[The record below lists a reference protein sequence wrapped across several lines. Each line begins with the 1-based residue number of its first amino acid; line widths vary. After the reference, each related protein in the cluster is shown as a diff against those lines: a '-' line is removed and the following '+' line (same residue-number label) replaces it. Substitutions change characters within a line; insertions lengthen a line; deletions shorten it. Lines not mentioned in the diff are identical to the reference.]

1 MQLQRAHV
9 LVCHGTNCAL
19 HAPQA
24 IVDAFRVALREK
36 GLDREVRVV
45 ETGCFGL
52 CEQGPTVVVYPEGA
66 LYCRVKPADVGEI
79 VSEHLLKGRPV
90 GRLLYRDPVQVKA
103 VQTFP
108 EARYFQK
115 QVRVVLRNVG
125 LIDPA
130 SIEEYIA
137 RGGYLSLGKVLT
149 TMEPADVV
157 KTVTD
162 AGLRGRGGAGFP
174 TGLKWRFAARAVG
187 EPKYVVCNAD
197 EGEPGTFKDRLILE
211 GDPHTILE
219 AMAICG
225 YATGSNQGFIYIRGE
240 YRQSI
245 AMLETAIKSAKDLG
259 LLGENILGTGF
270 DFDVEVRLGSG
281 AYVCGEETALFESLE
296 GGRGEPRVKP
306 PYPTDRGLWGQPT
319 VINNVETLAN
329 IPPIIEKG
337 SAWFRGL
344 GTPGTPGTKVFTLC
358 GDIVNTGLIEVP
370 MGITLREVIYEIGGG
385 IPGGRRFKLAQ
396 TGGTSGGCVTEDL
409 LDLPMDYDTM
419 AKSGT
424 ALGSGAL
431 LIIDDSHC
439 IVDVARSFA
448 KFFMHES
455 CGKCAPC
462 REGTRRL
469 HLIMDGIASGRGTP
483 RDLELL
489 ELLSRTLYMTP
500 LCPLGQTAP
509 LPIMTTLR
517 YFREEYEAHLKPRV
531 CPAGVCAELGAGST
545 KEARAW

>member
-1 MQLQRAHV
+1 M
-9 LVCHGTNCAL
+9 
-19 HAPQA
+19 
-24 IVDAFRVALREK
+24 
-36 GLDREVRVV
+36 
-45 ETGCFGL
+45 
-52 CEQGPTVVVYPEGA
+52 GPA
-66 LYCRVKPADVGEI
+66 
-79 VSEHLLKGRPV
+79 
-90 GRLLYRDPVQVKA
+90 
-103 VQTFP
+103 
-108 EARYFQK
+108 
-115 QVRVVLRNVG
+115 
-125 LIDPA
+125 
-130 SIEEYIA
+130 
-137 RGGYLSLGKVLT
+137 
-149 TMEPADVV
+149 
-157 KTVTD
+157 
-162 AGLRGRGGAGFP
+162 
-174 TGLKWRFAARAVG
+174 
-187 EPKYVVCNAD
+187 
-197 EGEPGTFKDRLILE
+197 
-211 GDPHTILE
+211 
-219 AMAICG
+219 
-225 YATGSNQGFIYIRGE
+225 
-240 YRQSI
+240 
-245 AMLETAIKSAKDLG
+245 
-259 LLGENILGTGF
+259 
-270 DFDVEVRLGSG
+270 
-281 AYVCGEETALFESLE
+281 
-296 GGRGEPRVKP
+296 
-306 PYPTDRGLWGQPT
+306 T

-469 HLIMDGIASGRGTP
+469 YRIVNGIANGTGSP

-517 YFREEYEAHLKPRV
+517 YFRDEY
-531 CPAGVCAELGAGST
+531 
-545 KEARAW
+545 